1 MVMNVKLKDGV
12 YGFVWEQNGTIGE
25 IFTEELSDKDIELIN
40 RALHYDYMLVVDEE
54 DIKDCFTDGDDVMDE
69 DDFYSCGLDKVMELI
84 K

>member
-1 MVMNVKLKDGV
+1 MNVKLKDGV
-12 YGFVWEQNGTIGE
+12 YGFIWESGDVGE
-25 IFTEELSDKDIELIN
+25 IFTEPLSDKDIKLIYRVLN
-40 RALHYDYMLVVDEE
+40 YDYMLIVDEE